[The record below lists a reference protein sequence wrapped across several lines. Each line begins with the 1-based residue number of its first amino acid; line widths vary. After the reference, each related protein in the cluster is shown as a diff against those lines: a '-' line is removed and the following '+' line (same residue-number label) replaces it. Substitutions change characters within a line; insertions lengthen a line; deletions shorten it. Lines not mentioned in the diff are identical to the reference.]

1 MLWEYITPSM
11 EASVRFWPIAAYH
24 LLKLN
29 VRYPV
34 RSQPVDATH
43 ALNLLAG
50 VSNPNVLRGRS
61 FN

>member
-29 VRYPV
+29 VRFQYKADPQV
-34 RSQPVDATH
+34 ECSERPLSV
-43 ALNLLAG
+43 
-50 VSNPNVLRGRS
+50 
-61 FN
+61 

>member
-29 VRYPV
+29 VRFQYEADIHKFT
-34 RSQPVDATH
+34 QFG
-43 ALNLLAG
+43 G
-50 VSNPNVLRGRS
+50 VS
-61 FN
+61 